1 MVKRV
6 GLCFGVLLAACSA
19 SGGGS
24 GIDGPDG
31 SGNGPG
37 VGSGSSTG
45 SGSGSNAGG
54 SLQLGGSVGQ
64 AGSDADE
71 MGCVSESR
79 EARAVPTDLM
89 VLVDQSGSMTLE
101 GNRWEPTAT
110 ALKAFFQNPMFNG
123 LGVGLQ
129 YFPLGATT
137 TEDPAICLAPNYVT
151 PDVPIGALP
160 ENAAALT
167 TSVDQHHFT
176 AADGEAPAHW
186 GTPTRPAV
194 EGTLQYMAGY
204 QAQHPDRRLYLL
216 LATDG
221 LPSKLCTGNDIDG
234 IAMVLA
240 AAAALTPPVQ
250 TFVIGIGEIA
260 RLNALALAG
269 GTGNAAFIVDAVG
282 TQTESQFSA
291 ALEAIRH
298 TALPCEYAIPDPPM
312 GRIDPGRVNV
322 DLTSDAG
329 KVRFPKVAAQAAC
342 VAGEAAW
349 YYDSDTLPTQVI
361 MCPGA
366 CDTLKQ
372 GNAKIDIVFGCK
384 TVTK

>member
-1 MVKRV
+1 MIKQVV
-6 GLCFGVLLAACSA
+6 LGLGLVLGACSA
-19 SGGGS
+19 SAGGAGV
-24 GIDGPDG
+24 DGP
-31 SGNGPG
+31 S
-37 VGSGSSTG
+37 GSGSSTG
-45 SGSGSNAGG
+45 SGNTGQGSSSNAGG

-64 AGSDADE
+64 AGSDAID
-71 MGCVSESR
+71 MGCASESR

-101 GNRWEPTAT
+101 GNRWDPTST
-110 ALKAFFQNPMFNG
+110 ALKAFFQNATFNG

-137 TEDPAICLAPNYVT
+137 TEDPAICQSSNYVA
-151 PDVPIGALP
+151 PDVPIGLLP
-160 ENAAALT
+160 DNAAALVA
-167 TSVDQHHFT
+167 SVDKHHFT
-176 AADGEAPAHW
+176 SAEGQDAAHW

-194 EGTLQYMAGY
+194 EGTLQYLATY
-204 QAQHPDRRLYLL
+204 QAQHPERRLFLL

-234 IAMVLA
+234 IATVLA
-240 AAAALTPPVQ
+240 AAAALNPPLQ

-260 RLNALALAG
+260 RLNTLAMAG

-282 TQTESQFSA
+282 TQTETQFSA

-298 TALPCEYAIPDPPM
+298 TALPCEFTIPDPST
-312 GRIDPGRVNV
+312 GRIDPGQVNV
-322 DLTSDAG
+322 ELTSDSG
-329 KVRFPKVAAQAAC
+329 KVTFPKVTAAAAC
-342 VAGEAAW
+342 VAGETGW
-349 YYDSDTLPTQVI
+349 YYDNDAAPTQVI
-361 MCPGA
+361 MCPSA
-366 CDTLKQ
+366 CETLKA

>member
-1 MVKRV
+1 MVKQMCLGF
-6 GLCFGVLLAACSA
+6 GLLLVACSA
-19 SGGGS
+19 SGGGAN
-24 GIDGPDG
+24 DGPDG
-31 SGNGPG
+31 SGNGPS
-37 VGSGSSTG
+37 SGSSTAQG
-45 SGSGSNAGG
+45 SSNNGG

-64 AGSDADE
+64 GGGDGVD
-71 MGCVSESR
+71 MGCAAESR

-101 GNRWEPTAT
+101 GNRWDPTAT
-110 ALKAFFQNPMFNG
+110 ALKAFFQNSTFNG

-137 TEDPAICLAPNYVT
+137 TEDPAICLAPNYVM

-160 ENAAALT
+160 DNAGALVA
-167 TSVDQHHFT
+167 SVDAHHFT

-194 EGTLQYMAGY
+194 EGTLQYLATY

-234 IAMVLA
+234 IATVLA

-260 RLNALALAG
+260 RLNTLAMAG
-269 GTGNAAFIVDAVG
+269 GTGNAAFIVDAGG

-298 TALPCEYAIPDPPM
+298 TALPCEFTIPDPPT
-312 GRIDPGRVNV
+312 GRIDPARVNV
-322 DLTSDAG
+322 DLTNDAG
-329 KVRFPKVAAQAAC
+329 KITFPKVAAPTAC
-342 VAGEAAW
+342 VAGEVGW
-349 YYDSDTLPTQVI
+349 YYDSDTAPTQVI
-361 MCPGA
+361 MCPSA

>member
-1 MVKRV
+1 MVKQV
-6 GLCFGVLLAACSA
+6 VLGFGLLLAACSA
-19 SGGGS
+19 SGGGF
-24 GIDGPDG
+24 GVDGPDG

-37 VGSGSSTG
+37 NGSTGQGSSSN
-45 SGSGSNAGG
+45 SGGG
-54 SLQLGGSVGQ
+54 SLQLGGNVGQ
-64 AGSDADE
+64 ADGGSTDT
-71 MGCVSESR
+71 GCASESR

-101 GNRWEPTAT
+101 GNRWDPTAT
-110 ALKAFFQNPMFNG
+110 ALKAFFQNPTFDG

-129 YFPLGATT
+129 YFPLGAAT
-137 TEDPAICLAPNYVT
+137 TEDPAICLAPNYVM

-160 ENAAALT
+160 DNSGALVA
-167 TSVDQHHFT
+167 SVDAHHFT
-176 AADGEAPAHW
+176 SADGDAPAHW

-194 EGTLQYMAGY
+194 EGTLQYLASY
-204 QAQHPDRRLYLL
+204 QAQHPDRRLFLL

-234 IAMVLA
+234 IATVLA
-240 AAAALTPPVQ
+240 AAAALNPPLQ

-260 RLNALALAG
+260 RLNTLAMAG

-298 TALPCEYAIPDPPM
+298 TALPCEFTIPDAPT
-312 GRIDPGRVNV
+312 GHIDPGRVNV
-322 DLTSDAG
+322 DLTSDSG
-329 KVRFPKVAAQAAC
+329 KVTFPKVAAGTAC
-342 VAGEAAW
+342 VAGEPGW
-349 YYDSDTLPTQVI
+349 YYDKDVAPTQVI
-361 MCPGA
+361 MCPSA